1 MYLGYARGQAMEY
14 KVKEFCKLISEFA
27 LEYKTVRD
35 RLLQQ
40 QEKRANHRERHKTRG
55 KMITEG
61 GRFGKLENEFSNE
74 VASFNGYANVNGLKP
89 NLNGQHKT
97 DEINMMEVLKNPTS
111 DIGFKATN
119 GCKPSSGHYG
129 SVNNL
134 AQAGGLPGVRG
145 RTRMAAGSNGNISV
159 NDRSSVCLGQSKTMT
174 TDTEEDETVDFL
186 LKSAMTVPKGQ
197 PPKKRTKKYG
207 ERKSCKLMIHSLLNT
222 VSLS

>member
-1 MYLGYARGQAMEY
+1 MEY

-55 KMITEG
+55 KLITEG
-61 GRFGKLENEFSNE
+61 GRFGKIETEL
-74 VASFNGYANVNGLKP
+74 ASDSAQFTNLNGLKP
-89 NLNGQHKT
+89 NLNGHQAIKNDDTTMMNVILKSSTHESKIANSKT
-97 DEINMMEVLKNPTS
+97 N
-111 DIGFKATN
+111 
-119 GCKPSSGHYG
+119 GHYG

-134 AQAGGLPGVRG
+134 APAGGLPGVRG
-145 RTRMAAGSNGNISV
+145 RTRQNVGSNGNISL
-159 NDRSSVCLGQSKTMT
+159 NDRNSVCLGSTVGLKTMT

-207 ERKSCKLMIHSLLNT
+207 ERKSCKSILDIWCEYIL
-222 VSLS
+222 